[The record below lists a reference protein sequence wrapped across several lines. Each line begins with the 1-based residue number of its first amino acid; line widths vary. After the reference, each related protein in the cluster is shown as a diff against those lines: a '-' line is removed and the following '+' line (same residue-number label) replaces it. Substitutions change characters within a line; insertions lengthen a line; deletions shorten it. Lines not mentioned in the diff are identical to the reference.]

1 MNTSTTPSPSG
12 GNANAAAH
20 GTVQTVLA
28 ELTGRRVAV
37 TLVTAAIGTAIVS
50 PAFDTPLTTLLARA
64 APIAM
69 VLLLAFLWAG
79 HWHGR
84 GIPKWGMQLIALGVA
99 APLSTFVVYWVTT
112 SGGLQGFFAA
122 PARISGFFIFTIT
135 CIVIGMPM
143 ALGTMVRERD
153 ARNHSQALDLAL
165 AQAQLQRLTSDAK
178 LALLQAQ
185 IEPHFLFNT
194 LANVQALVDTGSP
207 QAAPVFK
214 ALIAY
219 LRATMP
225 QLQKAEA
232 SLGDE
237 VKLVRSYLELMA
249 MRMPDRLRYHFAIDE
264 ALLGLRFP
272 PMALLTLVENA
283 IRHGIDPSEGGG
295 EIKIG
300 AQRETSAGAVNIWI
314 ADTGIGM
321 QETSTP
327 GTGLANLRLRLAA
340 FFGPDAQ
347 LALSEPAGGGLRV
360 DLHFAPAAQ
369 V

>member
-1 MNTSTTPSPSG
+1 MNTPTQAPAP
-12 GNANAAAH
+12 AKAATH
-20 GTVQTVLA
+20 GTLQTVLA
-28 ELTGRRVAV
+28 ELTGRRVAA
-37 TLVTAAIGTAIVS
+37 TLIAAAIGTAIVS

-69 VLLLAFLWAG
+69 TLLLAFLWAG
-79 HWHGR
+79 HGHGR
-84 GIPKWGMQLIALGVA
+84 GVPNWAMQLIALWVA

-112 SGGLQGFFAA
+112 SGGLEGFLDA
-122 PARISGFFIFTIT
+122 PARISGFFIFTLA

-143 ALGTMVRERD
+143 ALGAMVRERD
-153 ARNHSQALDLAL
+153 ARNRSQALDLEL
-165 AQAQLQRLTSDAK
+165 AKAQLERQTSDAK

-232 SLGDE
+232 RLCDE
-237 VKLVRSYLELMA
+237 IKLVRSYLELMA
-249 MRMPDRLRYHFAIDE
+249 MRMPDRLRYQFELDE
-264 ALLGLRFP
+264 ATLNVRFP

-283 IRHGIDPSEGGG
+283 IRHGIDPSEEGG
-295 EIKIG
+295 EVTIG
-300 AQRETSAGAVNIWI
+300 ARRDPDSGEVTVWV
-314 ADTGIGM
+314 ADTGAGM

-327 GTGLANLRLRLAA
+327 GTGLANLRMRLAA
-340 FFGPDAQ
+340 YFGPGSQ
-347 LALSEPAGGGLRV
+347 LDFSEPAAGGLRV
-360 DLHFAPAAQ
+360 DLRFTPVTPA
-369 V
+369 